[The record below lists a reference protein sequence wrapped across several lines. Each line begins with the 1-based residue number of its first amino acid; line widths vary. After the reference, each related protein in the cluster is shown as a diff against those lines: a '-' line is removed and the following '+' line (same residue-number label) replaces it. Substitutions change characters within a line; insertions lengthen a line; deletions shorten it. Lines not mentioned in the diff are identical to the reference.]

1 MCEQEW
7 VRNHGKGAGP
17 GIPRLLP
24 SFQSSRAGP
33 RVSEPLSTAWLI
45 VKSLFFL
52 KSLVRSHGAPLFPVP
67 YNFSRPR
74 ASQEFSFPFSF
85 SLSFLP
91 SSLISFLL
99 PAFSPPFLL
108 LPFSLSSLSSFLSFC
123 PYYLFSRLWDRRGVS
138 ETTFTEDLLFAR
150 NLAYII
156 SLNLW
161 NNAKQW
167 AWLFS
172 FFPYFYYFIER
183 RDKLDYRDVKYL
195 SQNHMANTGKPEST

>member
-1 MCEQEW
+1 M
-7 VRNHGKGAGP
+7 RNHGKGAGP

-74 ASQEFSFPFSF
+74 ASQEFSFPFPF

-99 PAFSPPFLL
+99 PAFSPPTSSSSPSPFLL
-108 LPFSLSSLSSFLSFC
+108 SLLSFLFV
-123 PYYLFSRLWDRRGVS
+123 LVIFSQDS
-138 ETTFTEDLLFAR
+138 ETGE
-150 NLAYII
+150 
-156 SLNLW
+156 
-161 NNAKQW
+161 
-167 AWLFS
+167 
-172 FFPYFYYFIER
+172 
-183 RDKLDYRDVKYL
+183 
-195 SQNHMANTGKPEST
+195 G